1 MRKNSLTS
9 NKGLSLSQAQSVSN
23 LCNQRAREID
33 AKLDGLNN
41 YSKAVQVA
49 NGNSN
54 NYKEYVTVAGKAL
67 PTDVVALLAEKSRL
81 HACQAFLMENIK
93 LKELMLQDAK
103 RMTVDVSTVAMPERP
118 VMVTPVQLQEVKE
131 EFGWEQ
137 LSAAEL
143 NEYIEAEAYAA
154 HIGQFIH
161 KGGTLDRLRNE
172 LPTIPAIEW
181 MTIKDG
187 EKSPVEIRVHHKAEK
202 LIETHEELAALHR
215 SYEQRVNYFKA
226 KVKNLTTEEN
236 ARIAKLNAD
245 AQNDAE
251 KQNKEKQNAFS
262 TAYLAASDE
271 IRTLQADFE
280 KERQAKIK
288 EVAVLRIDVDA
299 RFQNVIDIFLKKL
312 SDTQE

>member
-33 AKLDGLNN
+33 GKLDGLNN
-41 YSKAVQVA
+41 YCKAVQVA
-49 NGNSN
+49 NGKN
-54 NYKEYVTVAGKAL
+54 NFKEYITVTGKPL

-93 LKELMLQDAK
+93 FKEQMLQEAK
-103 RMTVDVSTVAMPERP
+103 RMTVDISSVNMPERP
-118 VMVTPVQLQEVKE
+118 VLVTPVQLPEVKE
-131 EFGWEQ
+131 EFGWEK
-137 LSAAEL
+137 LSTAEL

-187 EKSPVEIRVHHKAEK
+187 EKSPVEIRVHHQAEK
-202 LIETHEELAALHR
+202 LIETHEELAGLHR

-262 TAYLAASDE
+262 TAYLLANE
-271 IRTLQADFE
+271 QIRTVQADFE

-299 RFQNVIDIFLKKL
+299 RFQKVIDIFLAKL